1 MLLVYSLFAAALL
14 GASDVTT
21 SSIQQALPQG
31 TPSSVCEQ
39 GNEANKQGSQE
50 AYAFI
55 GVISEVDYSKGLVT
69 VETDAGKLRVAA
81 SPKDLANLQEGDIL
95 VLCATEEVPVESP
108 ILKEPFIT

>member
-1 MLLVYSLFAAALL
+1 MLLVYSLFAVALL
-14 GASDVTT
+14 GASDVIT
-21 SSIQQALPQG
+21 SSLQQALPQEKS
-31 TPSSVCEQ
+31 SSVCEQ

-95 VLCATEEVPVESP
+95 VLCATEKVPVESP